1 MKYDLI
7 AEFRDG
13 STECFEYSPKNWNRY
28 TDNNDVVAIVTARTE
43 ETVFER
49 VIAHVCR
56 WQKGDRQ
63 MKWEQAYNK
72 DWGYYTEWFDEYD
85 ENEMD
90 IICNE

>member
-1 MKYDLI
+1 
-7 AEFRDG
+7 
-13 STECFEYSPKNWNRY
+13 
-28 TDNNDVVAIVTARTE
+28 
-43 ETVFER
+43 
-49 VIAHVCR
+49 
-56 WQKGDRQ
+56 

>member
-28 TDNNDVVAIVTARTE
+28 TGNNDVVAIVTARTE

-49 VIAHVCR
+49 VIAHVWKAEADSEKECYGGI
-56 WQKGDRQ
+56 KHV
-63 MKWEQAYNK
+63 
-72 DWGYYTEWFDEYD
+72 
-85 ENEMD
+85 
-90 IICNE
+90 

>member
-1 MKYDLI
+1 MIAKEKETNLSTDNAELKKGDNMKYDLI

-28 TDNNDVVAIVTARTE
+28 TGNNDVVAIVTARTE

-56 WQKGDRQ
+56 W
-63 MKWEQAYNK
+63 
-72 DWGYYTEWFDEYD
+72 
-85 ENEMD
+85 
-90 IICNE
+90 